1 MDFLAPHVVVSHFHL
16 REGDRVADFGAGS
29 GHFTYAMAKTVTP
42 GGRVFAVEIQKSLA
56 QRIAQ
61 EARAKHLNNVEIIW
75 GDLEGARGVRIADAS
90 LDAAL
95 LANTLF
101 QITDRKRALKEIAR
115 TLHIGGKLI
124 VVDWT
129 DSHGGMGPQPDDVI
143 TETATKALAES
154 SGFSFERTFPAGTHH
169 YGCVFRKK

>member
-1 MDFLAPHVVVSHFHL
+1 MEFLAPHITVSHFHL

-42 GGRVFAVEIQKSLA
+42 GGRVYAVEIQKTLA
-56 QRIAQ
+56 ERISA
-61 EARAKHLNNVEIIW
+61 EARAKKLNNVEILW
-75 GDLEGARGVRIADAS
+75 GDLESARGVRIADAS

-101 QITDRKRALKEIAR
+101 QIADKPRALKEIAR

-124 VVDWT
+124 IVDWT
-129 DSHGGMGPQPDDVI
+129 ESWGGIGPAPDHVVL
-143 TETATKALAES
+143 ESEAKALAERA
-154 SGFSFERTFPAGTHH
+154 GFSFERSFPSGTHH